1 MKFKHT
7 LLATALI
14 ASLSGTALA
23 KSDLFITSGGISL
36 EDIKARTAQ
45 VSDASTFSLETGT
58 AVDSAIEIDLVLFYQ
73 NSLMKVLGEYE
84 GYQHLL
90 AVEDTINETLE
101 NSDINAFVT
110 VKDIVMTT
118 NIEDSVPYLEV
129 TNDDGEVIQA
139 GADELSSLAMLNPG
153 FDEYD
158 TYTQKWQADHVM
170 YLTDYRTGVTLGAAG
185 LNGEYSIILS
195 KGDDQSLA
203 TTAHEIGHNWGGNH
217 EYDDVPDYAIA
228 YAHSWECGDSYTIM
242 HSVNDGTREPMY
254 SNPDIAVDGVY
265 CGDEVEADNARV
277 ISGNVSASSQRRDGV
292 DAVGE
297 VSIDAST
304 YTVYEDETLVVTL
317 TRTGDISNE
326 ASVKV
331 FAENDTAT
339 FGQDFVDVYQTAT
352 FAADSSTA
360 TVTFDIVNDLL
371 DEDEESFTLAL
382 RFPYTLSL
390 ADDSEATVY
399 IENVA
404 NEDDAGTFTITAPTS
419 LVEGDSGT
427 VTVTRSGETSQEVI
441 VLATSEDGT
450 AEAEIDY
457 LQVNEILYFKAGETQ
472 KTFTTEAWADYT
484 DEIAQTYTISLS
496 SDASIAYEAQSAEIS
511 IVDTDEGEA
520 GSFIVEN
527 GDTTYTEGET
537 ITYDINRY
545 YGVTGEVTITGTIT
559 WPDYDFDAVTVTATV
574 DDQSITGTWTYTTPD
589 LDIDEEEYEMVI
601 SWDASGEATVNS
613 RTNSSNTI
621 TSIVEE
627 QSSGGAMNIWLL
639 LLLTPIV
646 FLRRVSFK

>member
-23 KSDLFITSGGISL
+23 KSDLITTSGGISL
-36 EDIKARTAQ
+36 EDIKARSAQ
-45 VSDASTFSLETGT
+45 VMSASTLSLETDT
-58 AVDSAIEIDLVLFYQ
+58 AVDSAIELDLVLFYQ

-90 AVEDTINETLE
+90 AIEDTINETLE

-118 NIEDSVPYLEV
+118 NVDDSEPYSQV
-129 TNDDGEVIQA
+129 TNDDGEVMQEGA
-139 GADELSSLAMLNPG
+139 GKLSSLAMQNPG
-153 FDEYD
+153 YEEYD

-170 YLTDYRTGVTLGAAG
+170 YVTDYRTGITLGAAG

-217 EYDDVPDYAIA
+217 EYDDVPDYDVA
-228 YAHSWECGDSYTIM
+228 YAHAWECGDSYTVM
-242 HSVNDGTREPMY
+242 RSASDGTEELMY

-265 CGDEVEADNARV
+265 CGDETEADNSRV
-277 ISGNVSASSQRRDGV
+277 ISENVSASSQRREGV
-292 DAVGE
+292 DVVGE

-339 FGQDFVDVYQTAT
+339 FGQDFVDIYQTAT

-360 TVTFDIVNDLL
+360 TVTFDIVNDLI
-371 DEDEESFTLAL
+371 DEDEETFNLAL

-390 ADDSEATVY
+390 SDDSEATVF

-404 NEDDAGTFTITAPTS
+404 NDTDAGTFTITAPSS
-419 LVEGDSGT
+419 LDEGESGT
-427 VTVTRSGETSQEVI
+427 VTVTRTGETTQEVI
-441 VLATSEDGT
+441 VLATSEDDT
-450 AEAEIDY
+450 ATAEIDY
-457 LQVNEILYFKAGETQ
+457 LQVSEILYFKAGETE
-472 KTFTTEAWADYT
+472 KTFTTEAWVDYE
-484 DEIAQTYTISLS
+484 DEITQTYIINLS
-496 SDASIAYEAQSAEIS
+496 SDVEVVYDTQSTTVDIVDVDDGEPGVIYLQSDNNLFVEGEEIS
-511 IVDTDEGEA
+511 YTLA
-520 GSFIVEN
+520 RN
-527 GDTTYTEGET
+527 G
-537 ITYDINRY
+537 
-545 YGVTGEVTITGTIT
+545 GVTGEIVVSATISVTN
-559 WPDYDFDAVTVTATV
+559 YDIEDVTVSATIG
-574 DDQSITGTWTYTTPD
+574 DQEDEGEWTYTLPD
-589 LDIDEEEYEMVI
+589 LDIDADTYEISFTWEASNGATMVTDYAI
-601 SWDASGEATVNS
+601 NKV
-613 RTNSSNTI
+613 

-639 LLLTPIV
+639 LLLTPMV